1 MTQGEIQE
9 TIKRI
14 LMDDLQVDPASI
26 QDATAETQLLGRGI
40 GLDSIEALQL
50 GMALENAFD
59 ISIPD
64 ADLTVDLF
72 SSLGKLAA
80 YVQQKVVLQEKPV
93 S

>member
-1 MTQGEIQE
+1 MTHDEIQE

-14 LMDDLQVDPASI
+14 LMDDLQVDPSAI
-26 QDATAETQLLGRGI
+26 QDATADTPLIGRGI
-40 GLDSIEALQL
+40 GLDSVEALQL
-50 GMALENAFD
+50 GLSLENAFD

-80 YVQQKVVLQEKPV
+80 YVQQKAVLQEKTA